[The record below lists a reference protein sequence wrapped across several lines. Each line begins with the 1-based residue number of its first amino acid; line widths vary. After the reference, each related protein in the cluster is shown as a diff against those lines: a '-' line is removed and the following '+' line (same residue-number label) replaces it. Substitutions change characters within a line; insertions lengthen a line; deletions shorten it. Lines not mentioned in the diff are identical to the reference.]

1 MILLIKIRR
10 EVAEAGFEENIMRS
24 VLKVE
29 FKGPVEP
36 HKKG

>member
-1 MILLIKIRR
+1 MMLLIKIRH

-29 FKGPVEP
+29 FKGPAAP